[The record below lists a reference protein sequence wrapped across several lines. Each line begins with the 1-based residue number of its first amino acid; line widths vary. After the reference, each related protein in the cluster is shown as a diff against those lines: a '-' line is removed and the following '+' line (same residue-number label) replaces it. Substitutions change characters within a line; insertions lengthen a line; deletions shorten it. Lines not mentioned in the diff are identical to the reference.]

1 MERAR
6 KNGSTPAVSRRVERQ
21 EEPEVQNR
29 RDALGIVIEGSLS
42 RGLVMRLAADK
53 SVEDLRAGKFL
64 VVEGQRNRFFAILG
78 DVELAA
84 IHKDILLNPPLPEER
99 LRRAVLAGTSAY
111 GLVHLR
117 PMILLSIDEEEDAEQ
132 IAKADDEL
140 LPVRTVPSHFSAVY
154 EATQEDVS
162 RVFGAEGEGKPYFY
176 VGTPLDMD
184 TPVCIN
190 MERWIERSNAIF
202 GKSGTGKTFLTRLCL
217 CGAIKARNAVHLI
230 FDMHNEYGWEG
241 RSETAQGRKVR
252 GLKQYFGSQIVI
264 ATLDRE
270 SSHTRGVRPDFE
282 VKIGYKEVEI
292 DDILLLQD
300 ELNLNETARE
310 TCYLL
315 ERIYGKNWLG
325 ELLNLDSFA
334 IKELCAEYN
343 IHSGALSALQR
354 KLTSLI
360 RDCGDFLVPELP
372 PGEDPIQRIVSEL
385 QRGHDVVLEFGR
397 HDKPRQYMLVANILT
412 RRLHDL
418 YVRETEKA
426 LGGQGSEPKHLIVVI
441 EEAHKFLSPS
451 LAHQTIFGTIA
462 REMRKYH
469 MTLLIVDQRPSQID
483 RETLSQVGTR
493 ICCLLDDESDI
504 DAVLTGIMGAS
515 DLRTVL
521 ASLETRQQALIFGHA
536 VPMPVVVRT
545 RTYDDD
551 AFRQAMMSSVVGS
564 PQQNGSA
571 DFERERD
578 RDF

>member
-1 MERAR
+1 MLTVT
-6 KNGSTPAVSRRVERQ
+6 SPVRQ
-21 EEPEVQNR
+21 PEASEVQNR
-29 RDALGIVIEGSLS
+29 REALGIIIDGSLS

-53 SVEDLRAGKFL
+53 SVEDLRAGEFV
-64 VVEGQRNRFFAILG
+64 VVEGQKNRFFAILG
-78 DVELAA
+78 DIELAA
-84 IHKDILLNPPLPEER
+84 IHRDILLNPPQPEER

-117 PMILLSIDEEEDAEQ
+117 PMVLFPIDEAGADASGCE
-132 IAKADDEL
+132 DEL
-140 LPVRTVPSHFSAVY
+140 LPVRTVPAHFSAVY

-162 RVFGAEGEGKPYFY
+162 RVFGTEGEGEPYFC

-184 TPVCIN
+184 AQVCIN
-190 MERWIERSNAIF
+190 MDRWIERSNAIF

-217 CGAIKARNAVHLI
+217 CGAIRARKAVHLI

-241 RSETAQGRKVR
+241 RSETAQGKKVR
-252 GLKQYFGSQIVI
+252 GLKQIFGSQVVI
-264 ATLDRE
+264 ATLDST
-270 SSHTRGVRPDFE
+270 SSKIRGVRPDFE
-282 VKIGYKEVEI
+282 VKIGYDQVEV

-300 ELNLNETARE
+300 ELNLNEAARE

-315 ERIYGKNWLG
+315 EKIYNKDWLRKLL
-325 ELLNLDSFA
+325 ELDLSA

-354 KLTSLI
+354 KLTSLE
-360 RDCGDFLVPELP
+360 RDCKGFLVRDLP
-372 PGEDPIQRIVSEL
+372 PGEDPVQRILSEL

-418 YVRETEKA
+418 YVEQTEKA
-426 LGGQGSEPKHLIVVI
+426 LGGEGSEPHHLIVVI
-441 EEAHKFLSPS
+441 EEAHKFLSPL
-451 LAHQTIFGTIA
+451 LANQTIFGTIA

-493 ICCLLDDESDI
+493 ICCLLDEESDM
-504 DAVLTGIMGAS
+504 DAALTGIMGAS

-536 VPMPVVVRT
+536 VPMPVVIRT
-545 RTYDDD
+545 RTYDD
-551 AFRQAMMSSVVGS
+551 AFIQAMTFPGTGS
-564 PQQNGSA
+564 RQNKDA

>member
-1 MERAR
+1 MERER
-6 KNGSTPAVSRRVERQ
+6 KNGSMLTVTSPVRQ
-21 EEPEVQNR
+21 PEASEVQNR
-29 RDALGIVIEGSLS
+29 REALGIIIDGSLS

-53 SVEDLRAGKFL
+53 SVEDLRAGEFV
-64 VVEGQRNRFFAILG
+64 VVEGQKNRFFAILG
-78 DVELAA
+78 DIELAA
-84 IHKDILLNPPLPEER
+84 IHKDILLNPPQPEER

-117 PMILLSIDEEEDAEQ
+117 PMVLFPIDEAGADASGCE
-132 IAKADDEL
+132 DEL
-140 LPVRTVPSHFSAVY
+140 LPVRTVPAHFSAVY

-162 RVFGAEGEGKPYFY
+162 RVFGIEEEGEPYFC

-184 TPVCIN
+184 AQVCIN
-190 MERWIERSNAIF
+190 MDRWIERSNAIF

-217 CGAIKARNAVHLI
+217 CGAIRARKAVHLI

-241 RSETAQGRKVR
+241 RSETAQGKKVR
-252 GLKQYFGSQIVI
+252 GLKQIFGSQVVI
-264 ATLDRE
+264 ATLDST
-270 SSHTRGVRPDFE
+270 SSKIRGVRPDFE
-282 VKIGYKEVEI
+282 VKIGYDQVEV

-300 ELNLNETARE
+300 ELNLNEAARE

-315 ERIYGKNWLG
+315 EKIYNKDWLRKLL
-325 ELLNLDSFA
+325 ELDLSA

-354 KLTSLI
+354 KLTSLE
-360 RDCGDFLVPELP
+360 RDCKGFLVPKLP
-372 PGEDPIQRIVSEL
+372 PGEDPVQRILSEL

-418 YVRETEKA
+418 YVEQTEKA
-426 LGGQGSEPKHLIVVI
+426 LGGEGSEPHHLIVVI
-441 EEAHKFLSPS
+441 EEAHKFLSPL
-451 LAHQTIFGTIA
+451 LANQTIFGTIA

-493 ICCLLDDESDI
+493 ICCLLDEESDM
-504 DAVLTGIMGAS
+504 DAALTGIMGAS

-536 VPMPVVVRT
+536 VPMPVVIRT
-545 RTYDDD
+545 RTYDD
-551 AFRQAMMSSVVGS
+551 AFIQAMTFPGTSSR
-564 PQQNGSA
+564 QNKDA